1 MTNYPPSVPFRLYG
15 GSFSKGMVDMVEPA
29 TPLDGLDSS
38 QAEMMEELVLC
49 LDAEDNVIDASSK
62 LATHH
67 GEGILHRAFSVLI
80 FDSQGRLLVQQRSSD
95 KITFPAVWANSCCSH
110 PLDIEG
116 ENDEPIEGVI
126 EAAKRK
132 LQQELGI
139 PRTITNDW
147 VFHHIGK
154 FEYKC
159 RWDADW
165 VENEIDHVLIVE
177 ADCEVNFNR
186 NEIQAIEW
194 VDNSSL
200 SQMMERKGRWKSQII
215 APWFESIYQNF
226 LFSGDFNIEEV
237 VSNPKSE
244 IIRCGTL
251 SVKHPENSASNVLAA
266 LGEHR
271 DIVEDIIQQNLSKIQ
286 QDRLRGAMSHL
297 FTGGGKRLRA
307 IMPRLVGD
315 AVGYGH
321 EGHYTLGACIEIIH
335 NFTLVHDDI
344 MDQDPIRRGLDA
356 VHVAYDDATA
366 INAGDAMLALGF
378 EMLADSSN
386 IQDGQLRDVVSAIGE
401 MVRHVAEGQQEDF
414 EFEDRVSV
422 SEDEYIS
429 MIAGKTSAMFETC
442 AETGAILAGA
452 DTNAVANMADWG
464 LNLGLCFQIMDDYID
479 MTSDT
484 ETLGKPAG
492 SDIIQGKRTLIAIH
506 ALESGADLP
515 TFRKLFGTES
525 TGSDELPAAVK
536 ELRDNGSIQYAL
548 DRAMEHHRIAHR
560 CLDKLEQTPAVNLL
574 RDMTDFQLVRIN

>member
-1 MTNYPPSVPFRLYG
+1 MVVPS
-15 GSFSKGMVDMVEPA
+15 

-49 LDAEDNVIDASSK
+49 LDSDDNVIDSSSK
-62 LATHH
+62 FTTHH

-80 FDSQGRLLVQQRSSD
+80 FDSEGRLLVQQRSSD

-110 PLDIEG
+110 PLDIDG
-116 ENDEPIEGVI
+116 ENDNPIEGVK
-126 EAAKRK
+126 EAARRK
-132 LQQELGI
+132 LDQELGI

-147 VFHHIGK
+147 KFNHIGR

-159 RWDADW
+159 RWDSDW
-165 VENEIDHVLIVE
+165 VEHEIDHVLIVE
-177 ADCEVNFNR
+177 ADCEVDFNR
-186 NEIQAIEW
+186 NEIQS
-194 VDNSSL
+194 VDWLDNDSL
-200 SQMMERKGRWKSQII
+200 IRMMERKGRWKSQLI
-215 APWFESIYQNF
+215 APWFEAIFNNF
-226 LFSGDFNIEEV
+226 LGSGDFTIDGII
-237 VSNPKSE
+237 SNKKSE
-244 IIRCGTL
+244 IIRCGEL
-251 SVKHPENSASNVLAA
+251 SVQHPENSASNVLAA
-266 LGEHR
+266 LGQHKEV
-271 DIVEDIIQQNLSKIQ
+271 VEGIIQENLSKIQ
-286 QDRLRGAMSHL
+286 QERLRGAMSHL

-315 AVGYGH
+315 AVGNGH
-321 EGHYTLGACIEIIH
+321 QGHYTLGACIEIIH

-356 VHVAYDDATA
+356 VHVAYDDPTA

-378 EMLADSSN
+378 EMLADSSH
-386 IQDGQLRDVVSAIGE
+386 IEDSQLRHVVSAIGQ

-414 EFEDRVSV
+414 EFEERDSV

-452 DTNAVANMADWG
+452 DSETVANMANWG

-492 SDIIQGKRTLIAIH
+492 SDIVQGKRTLIAIH
-506 ALESGADLP
+506 ALESGAELP
-515 TFRKLFGTES
+515 TFHKLFGTES
-525 TGSDELPAAVK
+525 TDTSELDIAVQ
-536 ELRDNGSIQYAL
+536 ELNDNGSIQYAL
-548 DRAMEHHRIAHR
+548 DRAMEHHRIAHG
-560 CLDKLEQTPAVNLL
+560 CLDKLEQTPAVDLL

>member
-1 MTNYPPSVPFRLYG
+1 MVVPS
-15 GSFSKGMVDMVEPA
+15 

-49 LDAEDNVIDASSK
+49 LDSDDNVIDSSSK
-62 LATHH
+62 FTTHH

-80 FDSQGRLLVQQRSSD
+80 FDSEGRLLVQQRSSE

-110 PLDIEG
+110 PLDIVG
-116 ENDEPIEGVI
+116 ENDDPIEGVK
-126 EAAKRK
+126 EAARRK
-132 LQQELGI
+132 LDQELGI
-139 PRTITNDW
+139 PRSITNDW
-147 VFHHIGK
+147 KFHHIGR

-159 RWDADW
+159 RWDSEW
-165 VENEIDHVLIVE
+165 VEHEIDHVLIVE
-177 ADCEVNFNR
+177 ADCEVDFNR
-186 NEIQAIEW
+186 NEIQS
-194 VDNSSL
+194 VDWLDNDSL
-200 SQMMERKGRWKSQII
+200 IQMMERNGRWKSQLI
-215 APWFESIYQNF
+215 APWFEAIFNNF
-226 LFSGDFNIEEV
+226 LESGDFTIDGIISNI
-237 VSNPKSE
+237 NSE
-244 IIRCGTL
+244 IIRCGEL
-251 SVKHPENSASNVLAA
+251 SVQHPENSASNVLAA
-266 LGEHR
+266 LGQHKEV
-271 DIVEDIIQQNLSKIQ
+271 VEGIIQENLSKIQ
-286 QDRLRGAMSHL
+286 QERLRGAMSHL

-315 AVGYGH
+315 AVGNGH
-321 EGHYTLGACIEIIH
+321 QGHYTLGACIEIIH

-356 VHVAYDDATA
+356 VHVAYDDPTA

-378 EMLADSSN
+378 EMLADSSH
-386 IQDGQLRDVVSAIGE
+386 IEDSQLRHVVSAIGQ

-414 EFEDRVSV
+414 EFEDRDSV

-452 DTNAVANMADWG
+452 DIETVANMANWG

-492 SDIIQGKRTLIAIH
+492 SDIVQGKRTLIAIH

-515 TFRKLFGTES
+515 TFHKLFGTETTDTS
-525 TGSDELPAAVK
+525 ELTVAVQ
-536 ELRDNGSIQYAL
+536 ELNDNGSIQYAL
-548 DRAMEHHRIAHR
+548 DRAMEHHRIAHG
-560 CLDKLEQTPAVNLL
+560 CLDKLEQTPAVDLL

>member
-1 MTNYPPSVPFRLYG
+1 MVVPS
-15 GSFSKGMVDMVEPA
+15 

-49 LDAEDNVIDASSK
+49 LDSDDNVIDSSSK
-62 LATHH
+62 FTTHH

-80 FDSQGRLLVQQRSSD
+80 FDSEGRLLVQQRSSD

-110 PLDIEG
+110 PLDIDG
-116 ENDEPIEGVI
+116 ENTDPIEGVK
-126 EAAKRK
+126 EAARRK
-132 LQQELGI
+132 LDQELGI
-139 PRTITNDW
+139 PRTITDDW
-147 VFHHIGK
+147 KFHHIGR

-159 RWDADW
+159 RWDSDW
-165 VENEIDHVLIVE
+165 VEQEIDHVLIVE
-177 ADCEVNFNR
+177 ADCEVDFNR
-186 NEIQAIEW
+186 NEIQS
-194 VDNSSL
+194 VDWLDNDSL
-200 SQMMERKGRWKSQII
+200 IRMMERKGRWKSQLI
-215 APWFESIYQNF
+215 APWFEAIFNNF
-226 LFSGDFNIEEV
+226 LGSGDFTIDGII
-237 VSNPKSE
+237 SNKKSE
-244 IIRCGTL
+244 IIRCGEL
-251 SVKHPENSASNVLAA
+251 SVQHPENSASNVLAA
-266 LGEHR
+266 LGQHR
-271 DIVEDIIQQNLSKIQ
+271 DVVEEIIHENLSKIQ
-286 QDRLRGAMSHL
+286 QERLRGAMSHL

-315 AVGYGH
+315 AVGNGH
-321 EGHYTLGACIEIIH
+321 QGHYTLGACIEIIH

-356 VHVAYDDATA
+356 VHVAYDDPTA

-378 EMLADSSN
+378 EMLADSSH
-386 IQDGQLRDVVSAIGE
+386 IEDSQLRHVVSAIGQ

-414 EFEDRVSV
+414 EFEERDSV

-452 DTNAVANMADWG
+452 DSETVANMANWG

-492 SDIIQGKRTLIAIH
+492 SDIVQGKRTLIAIH
-506 ALESGADLP
+506 ALESGAELP
-515 TFRKLFGTES
+515 TFHKLFGTES
-525 TGSDELPAAVK
+525 TDTSELDIAVQ
-536 ELRDNGSIQYAL
+536 ELNDNGSIQYAL
-548 DRAMEHHRIAHR
+548 DRAMEHHRIAHG
-560 CLDKLEQTPAVNLL
+560 CLDKLEQTPAVDLL

>member
-1 MTNYPPSVPFRLYG
+1 MVVPS
-15 GSFSKGMVDMVEPA
+15 

-49 LDAEDNVIDASSK
+49 LDSDDNVIDSSSK
-62 LATHH
+62 FTTHH

-80 FDSQGRLLVQQRSSD
+80 FDSEGRLLVQQRSSD

-110 PLDIEG
+110 PLDIDG
-116 ENDEPIEGVI
+116 ENDDPIEGVK
-126 EAAKRK
+126 EAARRK
-132 LQQELGI
+132 LDQELGI

-147 VFHHIGK
+147 KFNHIGR

-159 RWDADW
+159 RWDSDW
-165 VENEIDHVLIVE
+165 VEHEIDHVLIVE
-177 ADCEVNFNR
+177 ADCEVDFNR
-186 NEIQAIEW
+186 NEIQS
-194 VDNSSL
+194 VDWLDNDSL
-200 SQMMERKGRWKSQII
+200 IQMMERKGRWKSQLI
-215 APWFESIYQNF
+215 APWFEAIFNNF
-226 LFSGDFNIEEV
+226 LGSGDLTIDGII
-237 VSNPKSE
+237 SNKKSE
-244 IIRCGTL
+244 IIRCGEL
-251 SVKHPENSASNVLAA
+251 SVQHPENSASNVLAA
-266 LGEHR
+266 LGQHKEV
-271 DIVEDIIQQNLSKIQ
+271 VEGIIQENLSKIQ
-286 QDRLRGAMSHL
+286 QERLRGAMSHL

-315 AVGYGH
+315 AVGNGH
-321 EGHYTLGACIEIIH
+321 QGHYTLGACIEIIH

-356 VHVAYDDATA
+356 VHVAYDDPTA

-378 EMLADSSN
+378 EMLADSSH
-386 IQDGQLRDVVSAIGE
+386 IEDSQLRHVVSAIGQ

-414 EFEDRVSV
+414 EFEDRDSV

-452 DTNAVANMADWG
+452 DSETVANMANWG

-492 SDIIQGKRTLIAIH
+492 SDIVQGKRTLIAIH

-515 TFRKLFGTES
+515 TFHKLFGTES
-525 TGSDELPAAVK
+525 TDTSELAVAVQ
-536 ELRDNGSIQYAL
+536 ELNDNGSIQYAL
-548 DRAMEHHRIAHR
+548 DRAMEHHRIAHG
-560 CLDKLEQTPAVNLL
+560 CLDKLEQTPAVDLL

>member
-1 MTNYPPSVPFRLYG
+1 MVVPS
-15 GSFSKGMVDMVEPA
+15 

-49 LDAEDNVIDASSK
+49 LDSDDNVIDSSSK
-62 LATHH
+62 FTTHH

-80 FDSQGRLLVQQRSSD
+80 FDSEGRLLVQQRSSD

-110 PLDIEG
+110 PLDIVG
-116 ENDEPIEGVI
+116 ENDDPIEGVK
-126 EAAKRK
+126 EAARRK
-132 LQQELGI
+132 LDQELGI
-139 PRTITNDW
+139 PRSITNDW
-147 VFHHIGK
+147 KFHHIGR

-159 RWDADW
+159 RWDSEW
-165 VENEIDHVLIVE
+165 VEHEIDHVLIVE
-177 ADCEVNFNR
+177 ADCEVDFNR
-186 NEIQAIEW
+186 NEIQS
-194 VDNSSL
+194 VDWLDNDSL
-200 SQMMERKGRWKSQII
+200 IQMMERNGRWKSQLI
-215 APWFESIYQNF
+215 APWFEAIFNNF
-226 LFSGDFNIEEV
+226 LESGDFTIDGII
-237 VSNPKSE
+237 SNKNSE
-244 IIRCGTL
+244 IIRCGEL
-251 SVKHPENSASNVLAA
+251 SVQHPENSASNVLAA
-266 LGEHR
+266 LGQHKEV
-271 DIVEDIIQQNLSKIQ
+271 VEGIIQENLSKIQ
-286 QDRLRGAMSHL
+286 QERLRGAMSHL

-315 AVGYGH
+315 AVGNGH
-321 EGHYTLGACIEIIH
+321 QGHYTLGACIEIIH

-356 VHVAYDDATA
+356 VHVAYDDPTA

-378 EMLADSSN
+378 EMLADSSH
-386 IQDGQLRDVVSAIGE
+386 IEDSQLRHVVSAIGQ

-414 EFEDRVSV
+414 EFEDRDSV

-452 DTNAVANMADWG
+452 DIETVANMANWG

-492 SDIIQGKRTLIAIH
+492 SDIVQGKRTLIAIH

-515 TFRKLFGTES
+515 TFHKLFGTETTDTS
-525 TGSDELPAAVK
+525 ELAVAVQ
-536 ELRDNGSIQYAL
+536 ELNDNGSIQYAL
-548 DRAMEHHRIAHR
+548 DRAMEHHRIAHG
-560 CLDKLEQTPAVNLL
+560 CLDKLEQTPAVDLL

>member
-1 MTNYPPSVPFRLYG
+1 MVVPS
-15 GSFSKGMVDMVEPA
+15 

-49 LDAEDNVIDASSK
+49 LDSDDNVIDSSSK
-62 LATHH
+62 FTTHH

-80 FDSQGRLLVQQRSSD
+80 FDSEGRLLVQQRSSD

-110 PLDIEG
+110 PLDIDG
-116 ENDEPIEGVI
+116 ENSDPIEGVT
-126 EAAKRK
+126 EAARRK
-132 LQQELGI
+132 LDQELGI
-139 PRTITNDW
+139 PRTITDDW
-147 VFHHIGK
+147 KFHHIGR

-159 RWDADW
+159 RWDSDW
-165 VENEIDHVLIVE
+165 VEHEIDHVLIVE
-177 ADCEVNFNR
+177 ADCEVDFNR
-186 NEIQAIEW
+186 NEIQS
-194 VDNSSL
+194 VDWLDNDSL
-200 SQMMERKGRWKSQII
+200 IRMMERKGRWKSQLI
-215 APWFESIYQNF
+215 APWFEAIFNNF
-226 LFSGDFNIEEV
+226 LGSGDFTIDGII
-237 VSNPKSE
+237 SNNNSE
-244 IIRCGTL
+244 IIRCGEL
-251 SVKHPENSASNVLAA
+251 SVQHPENSASNVLAA
-266 LGEHR
+266 LGQHKEV
-271 DIVEDIIQQNLSKIQ
+271 VEGIIQENLSKIQ
-286 QDRLRGAMSHL
+286 QERLRGAMSHL

-315 AVGYGH
+315 AVGNGH
-321 EGHYTLGACIEIIH
+321 QGHYTLGACIEIIH

-356 VHVAYDDATA
+356 VHVAYDDPTA

-378 EMLADSSN
+378 EMLADSSH
-386 IQDGQLRDVVSAIGE
+386 IEDSQLRHVVSAIGQ

-414 EFEDRVSV
+414 EFEERDSV

-452 DTNAVANMADWG
+452 DSETVANMANWG

-492 SDIIQGKRTLIAIH
+492 SDIVQGKRTLIAIH
-506 ALESGADLP
+506 ALESGAELP
-515 TFRKLFGTES
+515 TFHKLFGTES
-525 TGSDELPAAVK
+525 TDTSELDIAVQ
-536 ELRDNGSIQYAL
+536 ELNDNGSIQYAL
-548 DRAMEHHRIAHR
+548 DRAMEHHRIAHG
-560 CLDKLEQTPAVNLL
+560 CLDKLEQTPAVDLL

>member
-1 MTNYPPSVPFRLYG
+1 MVVPS
-15 GSFSKGMVDMVEPA
+15 

-49 LDAEDNVIDASSK
+49 LDSDDNVIDSSSK
-62 LATHH
+62 FTTHH

-80 FDSQGRLLVQQRSSD
+80 FDSEGRLLVQQRSSE

-110 PLDIEG
+110 PLDIVG
-116 ENDEPIEGVI
+116 ENDDPIEGVK
-126 EAAKRK
+126 EAARRK
-132 LQQELGI
+132 LDQELGI
-139 PRTITNDW
+139 PRSITNDW
-147 VFHHIGK
+147 KFHHIGR

-159 RWDADW
+159 RWDSEW
-165 VENEIDHVLIVE
+165 VEHEIDHVLIVE
-177 ADCEVNFNR
+177 ADCEVDFNR
-186 NEIQAIEW
+186 NEIQS
-194 VDNSSL
+194 VDWLDNDSL
-200 SQMMERKGRWKSQII
+200 IQMMERNGRWKSQLI
-215 APWFESIYQNF
+215 APWFEAIFNNF
-226 LFSGDFNIEEV
+226 LESGDFTIDGII
-237 VSNPKSE
+237 SNKNSE
-244 IIRCGTL
+244 IIRCGEL
-251 SVKHPENSASNVLAA
+251 SVQHPENSASNVLAA
-266 LGEHR
+266 LGQHKEV
-271 DIVEDIIQQNLSKIQ
+271 VEGIIQENLSKIQ
-286 QDRLRGAMSHL
+286 QERLRGAMSHL

-315 AVGYGH
+315 AVGNGH
-321 EGHYTLGACIEIIH
+321 QGHYTLGACIEIIH

-356 VHVAYDDATA
+356 VHVAYDDPTA

-378 EMLADSSN
+378 EMLADSSH
-386 IQDGQLRDVVSAIGE
+386 IEDSQLRHVVSAIGQ

-414 EFEDRVSV
+414 EFEDRDSV

-452 DTNAVANMADWG
+452 DIETVANMANWG

-492 SDIIQGKRTLIAIH
+492 SDIVQGKRTLIAIH

-515 TFRKLFGTES
+515 TFHKLFGTETTDTS
-525 TGSDELPAAVK
+525 ELAVAVQ
-536 ELRDNGSIQYAL
+536 ELNDNGSIQYAL
-548 DRAMEHHRIAHR
+548 DRAMEHHRIAHG
-560 CLDKLEQTPAVNLL
+560 CLDKLEQTPAVDLL

>member
-1 MTNYPPSVPFRLYG
+1 MVVPS
-15 GSFSKGMVDMVEPA
+15 

-49 LDAEDNVIDASSK
+49 LDSDDNVIDSSSK
-62 LATHH
+62 FITHH

-80 FDSQGRLLVQQRSSD
+80 FDSEGRLLVQQRSSD

-110 PLDIEG
+110 PLDIDG
-116 ENDEPIEGVI
+116 ENTDPIEGVK
-126 EAAKRK
+126 EAARRK
-132 LQQELGI
+132 LDQELGI
-139 PRTITNDW
+139 PRTITDDW
-147 VFHHIGK
+147 KFHHIGR

-159 RWDADW
+159 RWDSDW
-165 VENEIDHVLIVE
+165 VEQEIDHVLIVE
-177 ADCEVNFNR
+177 ADCEVDFNR
-186 NEIQAIEW
+186 NEIQS
-194 VDNSSL
+194 VDWLDNDSL
-200 SQMMERKGRWKSQII
+200 IRMMERKGRWKSQLI
-215 APWFESIYQNF
+215 APWFEAIFNNF
-226 LFSGDFNIEEV
+226 LGSGDFTIDGII
-237 VSNPKSE
+237 SNKKSE
-244 IIRCGTL
+244 IIRCGEL
-251 SVKHPENSASNVLAA
+251 SVQHPENSASNVLAA
-266 LGEHR
+266 LGQHKEV
-271 DIVEDIIQQNLSKIQ
+271 VEGIIQENLSKIQ
-286 QDRLRGAMSHL
+286 QERLRGAMSHL

-315 AVGYGH
+315 AVGNGH
-321 EGHYTLGACIEIIH
+321 QGHYTLGACIEIIH

-356 VHVAYDDATA
+356 VHVAYDDPTA

-378 EMLADSSN
+378 EMLADSSH
-386 IQDGQLRDVVSAIGE
+386 IEDSQLRHVVSAIGQ

-414 EFEDRVSV
+414 EFEERDSV

-452 DTNAVANMADWG
+452 DSETVANMANWG

-492 SDIIQGKRTLIAIH
+492 SDIVQGKRTLIAIH
-506 ALESGADLP
+506 ALESGAELP
-515 TFRKLFGTES
+515 TFHKLFGTES
-525 TGSDELPAAVK
+525 TDTSELDIAVQ
-536 ELRDNGSIQYAL
+536 ELNDNGSIQYAL
-548 DRAMEHHRIAHR
+548 DRAMEHHRIAHG
-560 CLDKLEQTPAVNLL
+560 CLDKLEQTPAVDLL

>member
-1 MTNYPPSVPFRLYG
+1 MVVPS
-15 GSFSKGMVDMVEPA
+15 

-49 LDAEDNVIDASSK
+49 LDSDDNVIDSSSK
-62 LATHH
+62 FTTHH

-80 FDSQGRLLVQQRSSD
+80 FDSEGRLLVQQRSSD

-110 PLDIEG
+110 PLDIDG
-116 ENDEPIEGVI
+116 ENTDPIEGVK
-126 EAAKRK
+126 EAARRK
-132 LQQELGI
+132 LDQELGI
-139 PRTITNDW
+139 PRTITDDW
-147 VFHHIGK
+147 KFHHIGR

-159 RWDADW
+159 RWDSDW
-165 VENEIDHVLIVE
+165 VEQEIDHVLIVE
-177 ADCEVNFNR
+177 ADCEVDFNR
-186 NEIQAIEW
+186 NEIQS
-194 VDNSSL
+194 VDWLDNDSL
-200 SQMMERKGRWKSQII
+200 IQMMERKGRWKSQLI
-215 APWFESIYQNF
+215 APWFEAIFNNF
-226 LFSGDFNIEEV
+226 LGFGDLTIDGII
-237 VSNPKSE
+237 SNKKSE
-244 IIRCGTL
+244 IIRCGEL
-251 SVKHPENSASNVLAA
+251 SVQHPENSASNVLAA
-266 LGEHR
+266 LGQHR
-271 DIVEDIIQQNLSKIQ
+271 DVVEEIIHENLSKIQ
-286 QDRLRGAMSHL
+286 QERLRGAMSHL

-315 AVGYGH
+315 AVGNGH
-321 EGHYTLGACIEIIH
+321 QGHYTLGACIEIIH

-356 VHVAYDDATA
+356 VHVAYDDPTA

-378 EMLADSSN
+378 EMLADSSH
-386 IQDGQLRDVVSAIGE
+386 IQDSQLRHVVSAIGQ

-414 EFEDRVSV
+414 EFEERDSV

-452 DTNAVANMADWG
+452 DSETVTNMANWG

-492 SDIIQGKRTLIAIH
+492 SDIVQGKRTLIAIH

-515 TFRKLFGTES
+515 TFHKLFGTES
-525 TGSDELPAAVK
+525 TDTSELAVAVQ
-536 ELRDNGSIQYAL
+536 ELNDNGSIQYAL
-548 DRAMEHHRIAHR
+548 DRAMEHHRIAHG
-560 CLDKLEQTPAVNLL
+560 CLDKLEQTPAVDLL

>member
-1 MTNYPPSVPFRLYG
+1 MVVPS
-15 GSFSKGMVDMVEPA
+15 

-49 LDAEDNVIDASSK
+49 LDSDDNVIDSSSK
-62 LATHH
+62 FTTHH

-80 FDSQGRLLVQQRSSD
+80 FDSEGRLLVQQRSSD

-110 PLDIEG
+110 PLDIDG
-116 ENDEPIEGVI
+116 ENDDPIEGVK
-126 EAAKRK
+126 EAARRK
-132 LQQELGI
+132 LDQELGI

-147 VFHHIGK
+147 KFHHIGR

-159 RWDADW
+159 RWDSDW
-165 VENEIDHVLIVE
+165 VEHEIDHVLIVE
-177 ADCEVNFNR
+177 ADCEVDFNR
-186 NEIQAIEW
+186 NEIQS
-194 VDNSSL
+194 VDWLDNDSL
-200 SQMMERKGRWKSQII
+200 IQMMERKGRWKSQLI
-215 APWFESIYQNF
+215 APWFEAIFNNF
-226 LFSGDFNIEEV
+226 LGSGDFTIDGII
-237 VSNPKSE
+237 SNKKSE
-244 IIRCGTL
+244 IIRCGEL
-251 SVKHPENSASNVLAA
+251 SVQHPENSASNVLAA
-266 LGEHR
+266 LGQHKEV
-271 DIVEDIIQQNLSKIQ
+271 VEGIIQENLSKIQ
-286 QDRLRGAMSHL
+286 QERLRGAMSHL

-315 AVGYGH
+315 AVGNGH
-321 EGHYTLGACIEIIH
+321 QGHYTLGACIEIIH

-356 VHVAYDDATA
+356 VHVAYDDPTA

-378 EMLADSSN
+378 EMLADSSH
-386 IQDGQLRDVVSAIGE
+386 IEDSQLRHVVSAIGQ

-414 EFEDRVSV
+414 EFEDRDSV
-422 SEDEYIS
+422 SEEEYIS

-452 DTNAVANMADWG
+452 DSETVANMANWG

-492 SDIIQGKRTLIAIH
+492 SDIVQGKRTLIAIH

-515 TFRKLFGTES
+515 TFHKLFGTES
-525 TGSDELPAAVK
+525 TDTSELAVAVQ
-536 ELRDNGSIQYAL
+536 ELNDNGSIQYAL
-548 DRAMEHHRIAHR
+548 DRAMEHHRIAHG
-560 CLDKLEQTPAVNLL
+560 CLDKLEQTPAVDLL

>member
-1 MTNYPPSVPFRLYG
+1 MVVPS
-15 GSFSKGMVDMVEPA
+15 

-49 LDAEDNVIDASSK
+49 LDSDDNVIDSSSK
-62 LATHH
+62 FTTHH

-80 FDSQGRLLVQQRSSD
+80 FDSEGRLLVQQRSSD

-110 PLDIEG
+110 PLDIDG
-116 ENDEPIEGVI
+116 ENSDPIEGVT
-126 EAAKRK
+126 EAARRK
-132 LQQELGI
+132 LDQELGI
-139 PRTITNDW
+139 PRTITDDW
-147 VFHHIGK
+147 KFHHIGR

-159 RWDADW
+159 RWDSDW
-165 VENEIDHVLIVE
+165 VEHEIDHVLIVE
-177 ADCEVNFNR
+177 ADCEVDFNR
-186 NEIQAIEW
+186 NEIQS
-194 VDNSSL
+194 VDWLDNDSL
-200 SQMMERKGRWKSQII
+200 IRMMERKGRWKSQLI
-215 APWFESIYQNF
+215 APWFEAIFNNF
-226 LFSGDFNIEEV
+226 LESGDFTIDAII
-237 VSNPKSE
+237 SNKKSE
-244 IIRCGTL
+244 IIRCGEL
-251 SVKHPENSASNVLAA
+251 SVQHPENSASNVLAA
-266 LGEHR
+266 LGQHKEV
-271 DIVEDIIQQNLSKIQ
+271 VEGIIQENLSKIQ
-286 QDRLRGAMSHL
+286 QERLRGAMSHL

-315 AVGYGH
+315 AVGNGH
-321 EGHYTLGACIEIIH
+321 QGHYTLGACIEIIH

-356 VHVAYDDATA
+356 VHVAYDDPTA

-378 EMLADSSN
+378 EMLADSSH
-386 IQDGQLRDVVSAIGE
+386 IEDSQLRHVVSAIGQ

-414 EFEDRVSV
+414 EFEERDSV

-452 DTNAVANMADWG
+452 DSETVANMANWG

-492 SDIIQGKRTLIAIH
+492 SDIVQGKRTLIAIH
-506 ALESGADLP
+506 ALESGAELP
-515 TFRKLFGTES
+515 TFHKLFGTES
-525 TGSDELPAAVK
+525 TDTSELDIAVQ
-536 ELRDNGSIQYAL
+536 ELNDNGSIQYAL
-548 DRAMEHHRIAHR
+548 DRAMEHHRIAHG
-560 CLDKLEQTPAVNLL
+560 CLDKLEQTPAVDLL

>member
-1 MTNYPPSVPFRLYG
+1 MVVPS
-15 GSFSKGMVDMVEPA
+15 

-49 LDAEDNVIDASSK
+49 LDSDDNVIDSSSK
-62 LATHH
+62 FTTHH

-80 FDSQGRLLVQQRSSD
+80 FDGEGRLLVQQRSSD

-110 PLDIEG
+110 PLDIDG
-116 ENDEPIEGVI
+116 ENSDPIEGVK
-126 EAAKRK
+126 EAARRK
-132 LQQELGI
+132 LDQELGI
-139 PRTITNDW
+139 PKTITDDW
-147 VFHHIGK
+147 KFHHIGR

-159 RWDADW
+159 RWDSDW
-165 VENEIDHVLIVE
+165 VEHEIDHVLIVE
-177 ADCEVNFNR
+177 ADCEVDFNR
-186 NEIQAIEW
+186 NEIQS
-194 VDNSSL
+194 VDWLDNDSL
-200 SQMMERKGRWKSQII
+200 IRMMERKGRWKSQLI
-215 APWFESIYQNF
+215 APWFEAIFNNF
-226 LFSGDFNIEEV
+226 LGSGDFTIDGII
-237 VSNPKSE
+237 SDKKSE
-244 IIRCGTL
+244 IIRCGEL
-251 SVKHPENSASNVLAA
+251 SVQHPENSASNVLAA
-266 LGEHR
+266 LGQHKEV
-271 DIVEDIIQQNLSKIQ
+271 VEGIIQENLSKIQ
-286 QDRLRGAMSHL
+286 QERLRGAMSHL

-315 AVGYGH
+315 AVGNGH
-321 EGHYTLGACIEIIH
+321 QGHYTLGACIEIIH

-356 VHVAYDDATA
+356 VHVAYDDPTA

-378 EMLADSSN
+378 EMLADSSH
-386 IQDGQLRDVVSAIGE
+386 IEDSQLRHVVSAIGQ

-414 EFEDRVSV
+414 EFEERDSV

-452 DTNAVANMADWG
+452 DSETVANMANWG

-492 SDIIQGKRTLIAIH
+492 SDIVQGKRTLIAIH
-506 ALESGADLP
+506 ALESGAELP
-515 TFRKLFGTES
+515 TFHKLFGTES
-525 TGSDELPAAVK
+525 TDTSELDIAVQ
-536 ELRDNGSIQYAL
+536 ELNDNGSIQYAL
-548 DRAMEHHRIAHR
+548 DRAMEHHRIAHG
-560 CLDKLEQTPAVNLL
+560 CLDKLEQTPAVDLL

>member
-1 MTNYPPSVPFRLYG
+1 MVVPS
-15 GSFSKGMVDMVEPA
+15 

-49 LDAEDNVIDASSK
+49 LDSDDNVIDSSSK
-62 LATHH
+62 FTTHH

-80 FDSQGRLLVQQRSSD
+80 FDSEGRLLVQQRSSD

-110 PLDIEG
+110 PLDIDG
-116 ENDEPIEGVI
+116 ENDDPIEGVK
-126 EAAKRK
+126 EAARRK
-132 LQQELGI
+132 LDQELGI

-147 VFHHIGK
+147 KFNHIGR

-159 RWDADW
+159 RWDSDW
-165 VENEIDHVLIVE
+165 VEHEIDHVLIVE
-177 ADCEVNFNR
+177 ADCEVDFNR
-186 NEIQAIEW
+186 NEIQS
-194 VDNSSL
+194 VDWLDNDSL
-200 SQMMERKGRWKSQII
+200 IQMMERNGRWKSQLI
-215 APWFESIYQNF
+215 APWFEAIFNNF
-226 LFSGDFNIEEV
+226 LGSGDLTIDGII
-237 VSNPKSE
+237 SNKKSE
-244 IIRCGTL
+244 IIRCGEL
-251 SVKHPENSASNVLAA
+251 SVQHPENSASNVLAA
-266 LGEHR
+266 LGQHR
-271 DIVEDIIQQNLSKIQ
+271 DVVEEIIHENLSKIQ
-286 QDRLRGAMSHL
+286 QERLRGAMSHL

-315 AVGYGH
+315 AVGNGH
-321 EGHYTLGACIEIIH
+321 QGHYTLGACIEIIH

-356 VHVAYDDATA
+356 VHVAYDDPTA

-378 EMLADSSN
+378 EMLADSSH
-386 IQDGQLRDVVSAIGE
+386 IQDSQLRHVVSAIGQ

-414 EFEDRVSV
+414 EFEDRDSV
-422 SEDEYIS
+422 SEEEYIS

-452 DTNAVANMADWG
+452 DSETVANMANWG

-492 SDIIQGKRTLIAIH
+492 SDIVQGKRTLIAIH

-515 TFRKLFGTES
+515 TFHKLFGTES
-525 TGSDELPAAVK
+525 TDTSELAVAVQ
-536 ELRDNGSIQYAL
+536 ELNDNGSIQYAL
-548 DRAMEHHRIAHR
+548 DRAMEHHRIAHG
-560 CLDKLEQTPAVNLL
+560 CLDKLEQTPAVDLL

>member
-1 MTNYPPSVPFRLYG
+1 MVVPS
-15 GSFSKGMVDMVEPA
+15 

-49 LDAEDNVIDASSK
+49 LDSDDNVIDSSSK
-62 LATHH
+62 FTTHH

-80 FDSQGRLLVQQRSSD
+80 FDSEGRLLVQQRSSD

-110 PLDIEG
+110 PLDIDG
-116 ENDEPIEGVI
+116 ENDDPIEGVK
-126 EAAKRK
+126 EAARRK
-132 LQQELGI
+132 LDQELGI

-147 VFHHIGK
+147 KFNHIGR

-159 RWDADW
+159 RWDSDW
-165 VENEIDHVLIVE
+165 VEHEIDHVLIVE
-177 ADCEVNFNR
+177 ADCEVDFNR
-186 NEIQAIEW
+186 NEIQS
-194 VDNSSL
+194 VDWLDNDSL
-200 SQMMERKGRWKSQII
+200 IQMMERKGRWKSQLI
-215 APWFESIYQNF
+215 APWFEAIFNNF
-226 LFSGDFNIEEV
+226 LGSGDLTIDGII
-237 VSNPKSE
+237 SNKKSE
-244 IIRCGTL
+244 IIRCGEL
-251 SVKHPENSASNVLAA
+251 SVQHPENSASNVLAA
-266 LGEHR
+266 LGQHKEV
-271 DIVEDIIQQNLSKIQ
+271 VEGIIQENLSKIQ
-286 QDRLRGAMSHL
+286 QERLRGAMSHL

-315 AVGYGH
+315 AVGNGH
-321 EGHYTLGACIEIIH
+321 QGHYTLGACIEIIH

-356 VHVAYDDATA
+356 VHVAYDDPTA

-378 EMLADSSN
+378 EMLADSSH
-386 IQDGQLRDVVSAIGE
+386 IEDSQLRHVVSAIGQ

-414 EFEDRVSV
+414 EFEDRDSV
-422 SEDEYIS
+422 SEEEYIS

-452 DTNAVANMADWG
+452 DSETVANMANWG

-492 SDIIQGKRTLIAIH
+492 SDIVQGKRTLIAIH

-515 TFRKLFGTES
+515 TFHKLFGTES
-525 TGSDELPAAVK
+525 TDTSELAVAVQ
-536 ELRDNGSIQYAL
+536 ELNDNGSIQYAL
-548 DRAMEHHRIAHR
+548 DRAMEHHRIAHG
-560 CLDKLEQTPAVNLL
+560 CLDKLEQTPAVDLL

>member
-1 MTNYPPSVPFRLYG
+1 MVVPS
-15 GSFSKGMVDMVEPA
+15 

-49 LDAEDNVIDASSK
+49 LDSDDNVIDSSSK
-62 LATHH
+62 FTTHH

-80 FDSQGRLLVQQRSSD
+80 FDSEGRLLVQQRSSD

-110 PLDIEG
+110 PLDIDG
-116 ENDEPIEGVI
+116 ENDDPIEGVK
-126 EAAKRK
+126 EAARRK
-132 LQQELGI
+132 LDQELGI

-147 VFHHIGK
+147 KFNHIGR

-159 RWDADW
+159 RWDSDW
-165 VENEIDHVLIVE
+165 VEHEIDHVLIVE
-177 ADCEVNFNR
+177 ADCEVDFNR
-186 NEIQAIEW
+186 NEIQS
-194 VDNSSL
+194 VDWLDNDSL
-200 SQMMERKGRWKSQII
+200 IQMMERKGRWKSQLI
-215 APWFESIYQNF
+215 APWFEAIFNNF
-226 LFSGDFNIEEV
+226 LGSGDLTIDGII
-237 VSNPKSE
+237 SNKKSE
-244 IIRCGTL
+244 IIRCGEL
-251 SVKHPENSASNVLAA
+251 SVQHPENSASNVLAA
-266 LGEHR
+266 LGQHR
-271 DIVEDIIQQNLSKIQ
+271 DVVEEIIHENLSKIQ
-286 QDRLRGAMSHL
+286 QERLRGAMSHL

-315 AVGYGH
+315 AVGNGH
-321 EGHYTLGACIEIIH
+321 QGHYTLGACIEIIH

-356 VHVAYDDATA
+356 VHVAYDDPTA

-378 EMLADSSN
+378 EMLADSSH
-386 IQDGQLRDVVSAIGE
+386 IQDSQLRHVVSAIGQ

-414 EFEDRVSV
+414 EFEDRDSV
-422 SEDEYIS
+422 SEEEYIS

-452 DTNAVANMADWG
+452 DSETVANMANWG

-492 SDIIQGKRTLIAIH
+492 SDIVQGKRTLIAIH
-506 ALESGADLP
+506 ALESSADLP
-515 TFRKLFGTES
+515 TFHKLFGTES
-525 TGSDELPAAVK
+525 TDTSELAVAVQ
-536 ELRDNGSIQYAL
+536 ELNDNGSIQYAL
-548 DRAMEHHRIAHR
+548 DRAMEHHRIAHG
-560 CLDKLEQTPAVNLL
+560 CLDKLEQTPAVDLL

>member
-1 MTNYPPSVPFRLYG
+1 MVVPS
-15 GSFSKGMVDMVEPA
+15 

-49 LDAEDNVIDASSK
+49 LDSDDNVIDSSSK
-62 LATHH
+62 FTTHH

-80 FDSQGRLLVQQRSSD
+80 FDSEGRLLVQQRSSD

-110 PLDIEG
+110 PLDIDG
-116 ENDEPIEGVI
+116 ENSDPIEGVT
-126 EAAKRK
+126 EAARRK
-132 LQQELGI
+132 LDQELGI
-139 PRTITNDW
+139 PRTITDDW
-147 VFHHIGK
+147 KFHHIGR

-159 RWDADW
+159 RWDSDW
-165 VENEIDHVLIVE
+165 VEHEIDHVLIVE
-177 ADCEVNFNR
+177 ADCEVDFNR
-186 NEIQAIEW
+186 NEIQS
-194 VDNSSL
+194 VDWLDNDSL
-200 SQMMERKGRWKSQII
+200 IRMMERKGRWKSQLI
-215 APWFESIYQNF
+215 APWFEAIFNNF
-226 LFSGDFNIEEV
+226 LESGDFTIDGII
-237 VSNPKSE
+237 SNKKSE
-244 IIRCGTL
+244 IIRCGEL
-251 SVKHPENSASNVLAA
+251 SVQHPENSASNVLAA
-266 LGEHR
+266 LGQHKEV
-271 DIVEDIIQQNLSKIQ
+271 VEGIIQENLSKIQ
-286 QDRLRGAMSHL
+286 QERLRGAMSHL

-315 AVGYGH
+315 AVGNGH
-321 EGHYTLGACIEIIH
+321 QGHYTLGACIEIIH

-356 VHVAYDDATA
+356 VHVAYDDPTA

-378 EMLADSSN
+378 EMLADSSH
-386 IQDGQLRDVVSAIGE
+386 IEDSQLRHVVSAIGQ

-414 EFEDRVSV
+414 EFEERDSV

-452 DTNAVANMADWG
+452 DSETVANMANWG

-492 SDIIQGKRTLIAIH
+492 SDIVQGKRTLIAIH
-506 ALESGADLP
+506 ALESGAELP
-515 TFRKLFGTES
+515 TFHKLFGTES
-525 TGSDELPAAVK
+525 TDTSELDIAVQ
-536 ELRDNGSIQYAL
+536 ELNDNGSIQYAL
-548 DRAMEHHRIAHR
+548 DRAMEHHRIAHG
-560 CLDKLEQTPAVNLL
+560 CLDKLEQTPAVDLL

>member
-1 MTNYPPSVPFRLYG
+1 MVVPS
-15 GSFSKGMVDMVEPA
+15 

-49 LDAEDNVIDASSK
+49 LDSDDNVIDSSSK
-62 LATHH
+62 FTTHH

-80 FDSQGRLLVQQRSSD
+80 FDSEGRLLVQQRSSE

-110 PLDIEG
+110 PLDIVG
-116 ENDEPIEGVI
+116 ENDDPIEGVK
-126 EAAKRK
+126 EAARRK
-132 LQQELGI
+132 LDQELGI
-139 PRTITNDW
+139 PRSITNDW
-147 VFHHIGK
+147 KFHHIGR

-159 RWDADW
+159 RWDSEW
-165 VENEIDHVLIVE
+165 VEHEIDHVLIVE
-177 ADCEVNFNR
+177 ADCEVDFNR
-186 NEIQAIEW
+186 NEIQS
-194 VDNSSL
+194 VDWLDNDSL
-200 SQMMERKGRWKSQII
+200 IQMMERNGRWKSQLI
-215 APWFESIYQNF
+215 APWFEAIFNNF
-226 LFSGDFNIEEV
+226 LESGDFTIDGIISNI
-237 VSNPKSE
+237 NSE
-244 IIRCGTL
+244 IIRCGEL
-251 SVKHPENSASNVLAA
+251 SVQHPENSASNVLAA
-266 LGEHR
+266 LGQHKEV
-271 DIVEDIIQQNLSKIQ
+271 VEGIIQENLSKIQ
-286 QDRLRGAMSHL
+286 QERLRGAMSHL

-315 AVGYGH
+315 AVGNGH
-321 EGHYTLGACIEIIH
+321 QGHYTLGACIEIIH

-356 VHVAYDDATA
+356 VHVAYDDPTA

-378 EMLADSSN
+378 EMLADSSH
-386 IQDGQLRDVVSAIGE
+386 IEDSQLRHVVSAIGQ

-414 EFEDRVSV
+414 EFEDRDSV

-452 DTNAVANMADWG
+452 DIETVANMANWG

-492 SDIIQGKRTLIAIH
+492 SDIVQGKRTLIAIH

-515 TFRKLFGTES
+515 TFHKLFGTETTDTS
-525 TGSDELPAAVK
+525 ELAVAVQ
-536 ELRDNGSIQYAL
+536 ELNDNGSIQYAL
-548 DRAMEHHRIAHR
+548 DRAMEHHRIAHG
-560 CLDKLEQTPAVNLL
+560 CLDKLEQTPAVDLL

>member
-1 MTNYPPSVPFRLYG
+1 MVVPS
-15 GSFSKGMVDMVEPA
+15 

-49 LDAEDNVIDASSK
+49 LDSDDNVIDSSSK
-62 LATHH
+62 FTTHH

-80 FDSQGRLLVQQRSSD
+80 FDSEGRLLVQQRSSD

-110 PLDIEG
+110 PLDIDG
-116 ENDEPIEGVI
+116 ENDDPIEGVK
-126 EAAKRK
+126 EAARRK
-132 LQQELGI
+132 LDQELGI

-147 VFHHIGK
+147 KFNHIGR

-159 RWDADW
+159 RWDSDW
-165 VENEIDHVLIVE
+165 VEHEIDHVLIVE
-177 ADCEVNFNR
+177 ADCEVDFNR
-186 NEIQAIEW
+186 NEIQS
-194 VDNSSL
+194 VDWLDNDSL
-200 SQMMERKGRWKSQII
+200 IQMMERKGRWKSQLI
-215 APWFESIYQNF
+215 APWFEAIFNNF
-226 LFSGDFNIEEV
+226 LGSGDLTIDGII
-237 VSNPKSE
+237 SNKKSE
-244 IIRCGTL
+244 IIRCGEL
-251 SVKHPENSASNVLAA
+251 SVQHPENSASNVLAA
-266 LGEHR
+266 LGQHR
-271 DIVEDIIQQNLSKIQ
+271 DVVEEIIHENLSKIQ
-286 QDRLRGAMSHL
+286 QERLRGAMSHL

-315 AVGYGH
+315 AVGNGH
-321 EGHYTLGACIEIIH
+321 QGHYTLGACIEIIH

-356 VHVAYDDATA
+356 VHVAYDDPTA

-378 EMLADSSN
+378 EMLADSSH
-386 IQDGQLRDVVSAIGE
+386 IQDSQLRHVVSAIGQ

-414 EFEDRVSV
+414 EFEDRDSV
-422 SEDEYIS
+422 SEEEYIS

-452 DTNAVANMADWG
+452 DSETVANMANWG

-492 SDIIQGKRTLIAIH
+492 SDIVQGKRTLIAIH

-515 TFRKLFGTES
+515 TFHKLFGTES
-525 TGSDELPAAVK
+525 TDTSELAVAVQ
-536 ELRDNGSIQYAL
+536 ELNDNGSIQYAL
-548 DRAMEHHRIAHR
+548 DRAMEHHRIAHG
-560 CLDKLEQTPAVNLL
+560 CLDKLEQTPAVDLL

>member
-1 MTNYPPSVPFRLYG
+1 MVVPS
-15 GSFSKGMVDMVEPA
+15 

-49 LDAEDNVIDASSK
+49 LDSDDNVIDSSSK
-62 LATHH
+62 FTTHH

-80 FDSQGRLLVQQRSSD
+80 FDSEGRLLVQQRSSD

-110 PLDIEG
+110 PLDIDG
-116 ENDEPIEGVI
+116 ENTDPIEGVK
-126 EAAKRK
+126 EAARRK
-132 LQQELGI
+132 LDQELGI
-139 PRTITNDW
+139 PRTITDDW
-147 VFHHIGK
+147 KFHHIGR

-159 RWDADW
+159 RWDSDW
-165 VENEIDHVLIVE
+165 VEQEIDHVLIVE
-177 ADCEVNFNR
+177 ADCEVDFNR
-186 NEIQAIEW
+186 NEIQS
-194 VDNSSL
+194 VDWLDNDSL
-200 SQMMERKGRWKSQII
+200 IQMMERKGRWKSQLI
-215 APWFESIYQNF
+215 APWFEAIFNNF
-226 LFSGDFNIEEV
+226 LGFGDLTIDGII
-237 VSNPKSE
+237 SNKKSE
-244 IIRCGTL
+244 IIRCGEL
-251 SVKHPENSASNVLAA
+251 SVQHPENSASNVLAA
-266 LGEHR
+266 LGQHKEV
-271 DIVEDIIQQNLSKIQ
+271 VEGIIQENLSKIQ
-286 QDRLRGAMSHL
+286 QERLRGAMSHL

-315 AVGYGH
+315 AVGNGH
-321 EGHYTLGACIEIIH
+321 QGHYTLGACIEIIH

-356 VHVAYDDATA
+356 VHVAYDDPTA

-378 EMLADSSN
+378 EMLADSSH
-386 IQDGQLRDVVSAIGE
+386 IEDSQLRHVVSAIGQ

-414 EFEDRVSV
+414 EFEERDSV

-452 DTNAVANMADWG
+452 DSETVANMANWG

-492 SDIIQGKRTLIAIH
+492 SDIVQGKRTLIAIH

-515 TFRKLFGTES
+515 TFHKLFGTES
-525 TGSDELPAAVK
+525 TDTSELDVAVQ
-536 ELRDNGSIQYAL
+536 ELNDNGSIQYAL
-548 DRAMEHHRIAHR
+548 DRAMEHHRIAHG
-560 CLDKLEQTPAVNLL
+560 CLDKLEQTPAVDLL

>member
-1 MTNYPPSVPFRLYG
+1 MVVPS
-15 GSFSKGMVDMVEPA
+15 

-49 LDAEDNVIDASSK
+49 LDSDDNVIDSSSK
-62 LATHH
+62 FTTHH

-80 FDSQGRLLVQQRSSD
+80 FDSEGRLLVQQRSSD

-110 PLDIEG
+110 PLDIDG
-116 ENDEPIEGVI
+116 ENDDPTEGVK
-126 EAAKRK
+126 EAARRK
-132 LQQELGI
+132 LDQELGI

-147 VFHHIGK
+147 KFNHIGR

-159 RWDADW
+159 RWDSDW
-165 VENEIDHVLIVE
+165 VEHEIDHVLIVE
-177 ADCEVNFNR
+177 ADCEVDFNR
-186 NEIQAIEW
+186 NEIQS
-194 VDNSSL
+194 VDWLDNDSL
-200 SQMMERKGRWKSQII
+200 IQMMERKGRWKSQLI
-215 APWFESIYQNF
+215 APWFEAIFNNF
-226 LFSGDFNIEEV
+226 LRSGDFNIDGII
-237 VSNPKSE
+237 SNNKSE
-244 IIRCGTL
+244 IIRCGEL
-251 SVKHPENSASNVLAA
+251 SIQHPENSASNVLAA
-266 LGEHR
+266 LGQHR
-271 DIVEDIIQQNLSKIQ
+271 DVVEEIIHENLSKIQ
-286 QDRLRGAMSHL
+286 QERLRGAMSHL

-315 AVGYGH
+315 AVGNGH
-321 EGHYTLGACIEIIH
+321 QGHYTLGACIEIIH

-356 VHVAYDDATA
+356 VHVAYDDPTA

-378 EMLADSSN
+378 EMLADSSY
-386 IQDGQLRDVVSAIGE
+386 IEDSQLRHVVSAIGQ

-414 EFEDRVSV
+414 EFEDRDSV

-452 DTNAVANMADWG
+452 DSETVANMANWG

-492 SDIIQGKRTLIAIH
+492 SDIVQGKRTLIAIH

-515 TFRKLFGTES
+515 TFHKLFGTES
-525 TGSDELPAAVK
+525 TDTSELAVAVQ
-536 ELRDNGSIQYAL
+536 ELNDNGSIQYAL
-548 DRAMEHHRIAHR
+548 DRAMEHHRIAHG
-560 CLDKLEQTPAVNLL
+560 CLDKLEQTPAVDLL